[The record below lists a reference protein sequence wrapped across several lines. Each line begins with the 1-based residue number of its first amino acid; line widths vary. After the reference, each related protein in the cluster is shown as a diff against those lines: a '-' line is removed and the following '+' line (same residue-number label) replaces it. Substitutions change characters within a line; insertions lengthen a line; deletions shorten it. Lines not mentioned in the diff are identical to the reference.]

1 MDYSIK
7 RLLFLIIL
15 PLFFLISSVNVH
27 AMPVTDV
34 SGSYGLIKCSND
46 KVNGLSNC
54 AYVQSYG
61 IIGENTAYT
70 MLEKSSTFA
79 HDHVPYAKFDVFTAL
94 YLFPNLNYKNGSF
107 YTLNF
112 EYNQGSYVSTIIT
125 TLTKAN
131 LVVEAFNGSD
141 YVSGGYTDLN
151 FSADYNDTTK
161 SGHISITFKAT
172 TDTTSYRIRIQ
183 PGVAIWT
190 NTSSKLAQG
199 VRVFLISANVE
210 ENLSNALLNQITNQ
224 NETIINQNQQLID
237 SSKKANEEQ
246 KKTNETLTDDTIHGF
261 DGKDFDEINK
271 DSSGPISGL
280 ITMPITLLNKFLNGF
295 NGQCQSYSLPPLL
308 GTAITF
314 PCLNLESI
322 LGSDIWSKIDGLMCI
337 FMIYQIAMMIISWF
351 EKVTSLQDTFAPQ
364 YVPSHSA
371 ASEDYIP
378 KHVERW

>member
-1 MDYSIK
+1 MKNKKLLLLLLIPI
-7 RLLFLIIL
+7 LFL
-15 PLFFLISSVNVH
+15 SVNVQ
-27 AMPVTDV
+27 AKPVTDV

-61 IIGENTAYT
+61 IIGENTTYT
-70 MLEKSSTFA
+70 MLEKSTTFA
-79 HDHVPYAKFDVFTAL
+79 HDHVPYAKLEVFTAL

-172 TDTTSYRIRIQ
+172 TDTSSYRIRIQ

-210 ENLSNALLNQITNQ
+210 DNLSDALLNQITNQ
-224 NETIINQNQQLID
+224 NEIIINQNQQLID
-237 SSKKANEEQ
+237 NSKKATEEQ
-246 KKTNETLTDDTIHGF
+246 KKTNELIENTDTSESQNKGANFFKNYNENAHGLSGVITAPLKFLQSLTGAKCTPLKFELPFVKKEVQLQCMKSIYQTHFGVFYTLWQTITT
-261 DGKDFDEINK
+261 
-271 DSSGPISGL
+271 GL
-280 ITMPITLLNKFLNGF
+280 IAYTV
-295 NGQCQSYSLPPLL
+295 
-308 GTAITF
+308 
-314 PCLNLESI
+314 CLNFYK
-322 LGSDIWSKIDGLMCI
+322 KIRD
-337 FMIYQIAMMIISWF
+337 
-351 EKVTSLQDTFAPQ
+351 LQNPENDKIE
-364 YVPSHSA
+364 VLNL
-371 ASEDYIP
+371 
-378 KHVERW
+378 